1 VYDLEV
7 VGPTLCP
14 ASSAV
19 VAFGPVPATT
29 ICEHT
34 IPILPVTCEPGQR
47 PRGAATSASDP
58 APIDPAPE
66 PLAGTDLE
74 HVLAGASP
82 QTLAALSLVARTS
95 WFSARDSLVR
105 QGDELRVTVL
115 LDGWVAVRRTSPEG
129 RVFTLFL
136 MRPGHVLGLGSV
148 SRPGRSTFDL
158 VALTSGRIST
168 LPGADVRHLAEQDA
182 TLAVR
187 LFDLDVGRSEL
198 IAHRLDEAT
207 FDHARKR
214 LATILLSYEQL
225 VTAASPIVS
234 RADLAGLIGASRE
247 MLGSVIRALEA
258 EGIISREGRR
268 IAIRDRARL
277 EREADWAG
285 AGGEHAHSL
294 LVLADRQEARD
305 LAAPRS
311 AG

>member
-1 VYDLEV
+1 
-7 VGPTLCP
+7 
-14 ASSAV
+14 
-19 VAFGPVPATT
+19 
-29 ICEHT
+29 
-34 IPILPVTCEPGQR
+34 
-47 PRGAATSASDP
+47 
-58 APIDPAPE
+58 
-66 PLAGTDLE
+66 
-74 HVLAGASP
+74 VLAGASTR
-82 QTLAALSLVARTS
+82 TLAALSLVARTS
-95 WFSARDSLVR
+95 TFSARDNLVR
-105 QGDELRVTVL
+105 QGDPLHVTVL

-158 VALTSGRIST
+158 VALTRGRIAT
-168 LPGADVRHLAEQDA
+168 LPGADVRRLAEQDA

-214 LATILLSYEQL
+214 LATILLSYEPL
-225 VTAASPIVS
+225 LTAASPIVS

-258 EGIISREGRR
+258 ESVIAREGRR

-294 LVLADRQEARD
+294 LVLADRQEATDR
-305 LAAPRS
+305 AASRS